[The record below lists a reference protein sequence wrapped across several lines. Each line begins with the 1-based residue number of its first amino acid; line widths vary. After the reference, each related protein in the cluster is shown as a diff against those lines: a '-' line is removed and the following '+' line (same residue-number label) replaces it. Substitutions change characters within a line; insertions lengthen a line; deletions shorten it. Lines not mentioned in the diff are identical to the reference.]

1 MKKGKK
7 QAAGYLLIA
16 PVVLGCLLFYGIPFG
31 MVVSYSFKSSPGSM
45 GSFVGFYNFKE
56 VLGNGLFRLACR
68 NTLRFFLAGLPLN
81 LLVSYGIALLLK
93 RQAEKHGLLKS
104 VLLLPYVMPVA
115 GAVLLMEQL
124 FGADGKLN
132 LLLHAFGMSAADW
145 LESSRAFGIVI
156 LLYLWKNVGYG
167 VILLLAGLMTIPKEQ
182 YAVAELEGAG
192 GWQKFRY
199 ITTPQMWN
207 PVFFALL
214 FAMINGFK
222 CFREIF
228 LIGGKHPRKE
238 LYMMQHFINNS
249 FENLNYNKLSV
260 ASVLLFV
267 AVTVVI
273 GMAYGCVRKKEGYR
287 E

>member
-1 MKKGKK
+1 MKKRKYLS
-7 QAAGYLLIA
+7 GYFLIS

-31 MVVSYSFKSSPGSM
+31 MVVSYSLKSSPGSM
-45 GSFVGFYNFKE
+45 GRFVGLLNYEN
-56 VLGNGLFRLACR
+56 VLGNELFRLACW
-68 NTLRFFLAGLPLN
+68 NTFRFFLVGLPLN
-81 LLVSYGIALLLK
+81 ILIAYGIALLLK
-93 RQAEKHGLLKS
+93 GQAQKHGILKS
-104 VLLLPYVMPVA
+104 VLLLPYVMPVT
-115 GAVLLMEQL
+115 GAVLLVEQI
-124 FGADGKLN
+124 FGREGKLN
-132 LLLHAFGMSAADW
+132 LLLDAFGLSTENW
-145 LESSRAFGIVI
+145 LESSWALLIVI

-182 YAVAELEGAG
+182 YAVSELDGAG
-192 GWQKFRY
+192 SWQKFWH

-228 LIGGKHPRKE
+228 LIGGKHPRE
-238 LYMMQHFINNS
+238 EMYMMQHYMNNS
-249 FENLNYNKLSV
+249 FENLNYGKLSV

-267 AVTVVI
+267 AVTTVMGI
-273 GMAYGCVRKKEGYR
+273 SYAWVRKKEGYK